1 MDRVVLSDPVYS
13 SVYLYQLPPLKLFS
27 LDGKMKYVWG
37 FSLPGSCLGSAEL
50 LVCGPHYSAAAWRDR
65 GSVKQSSNK
74 ATAEEHLCV
83 NGSGAGSLGQGG
95 VKVKAEMG
103 EREEKKAK
111 RG

>member
-1 MDRVVLSDPVYS
+1 
-13 SVYLYQLPPLKLFS
+13 
-27 LDGKMKYVWG
+27 MKYVWG

-103 EREEKKAK
+103 ERGEESKEGM
-111 RG
+111 R